1 MGDPWTVI
9 GELAAALHTDRVA
22 SIADA
27 IERLSTAYEF
37 ERSREAFGPNADP
50 ELVDRLRTSWAAA
63 SELSP
68 AQIAA
73 AFKGAAEVAALINRT
88 GAIEL
93 VWTGPKTGLIP
104 TRRTEQV
111 ILEIIETAKA
121 DVFLVTYVFHRA
133 PSVVEA
139 LNAAVDRGV
148 NTSILLESSTGHG
161 GVIVGDTVKTMAE
174 AVPGA
179 TVYVWDPAS
188 KGADG
193 DLLSASVHAKCIVAD
208 RKLAF
213 ITSANLTSAALER
226 NMELGVLIRG
236 GPVPERLQLHLNAL
250 VTTNVIKRWRCNE
263 T

>member
-27 IERLSTAYEF
+27 IERLNTADEF
-37 ERSREAFGPNADP
+37 ERSKEAFGPTADP
-50 ELVDRLRTSWAAA
+50 ELVDRLRASSAAA
-63 SELSP
+63 PELSP

-73 AFKGAAEVAALINRT
+73 AFRGAAEVAALINRT
-88 GAIEL
+88 GAVEL

-148 NTSILLESSTGHG
+148 NTSILLEPSTGHG
-161 GVIVGDTVKTMAE
+161 GAIVSDSVKAMAE

-179 TVYVWDPAS
+179 AVYVWAPSA
-188 KGADG
+188 KGPESDA
-193 DLLSASVHAKCIVAD
+193 LSASVHATCVVAD

-236 GPVPERLQLHLNAL
+236 GHVPERLQSHLNAL
-250 VTTNVIKRWRCNE
+250 ATTYIIKRWRCNE